1 MIVTD
6 ASIGVSHLIAQEIH
20 HAVSR
25 RWLTAVVH
33 SNTVIAAP
41 ALLLAEVGGA
51 IARRTG
57 DADLGRQAVNHI
69 LSTLNLR
76 LVYTDSDLGM
86 LAADLAA
93 EQRLRGADA
102 MCVAVAQRLKIP
114 LISWDQEQVARAS
127 GAITAYMPDRNK

>member
-6 ASIGVSHLIAQEIH
+6 ASVWVSHLIAQEVH
-20 HAVSR
+20 HAISR

-57 DADLGRQAVNHI
+57 DADLGHQAVNHI
-69 LSTLNLR
+69 LSTPNLR
-76 LVYTDSDLGM
+76 LVYTDSSLGM

-93 EQRLRGADA
+93 DWRLRGADA
-102 MCVAVAQRLKIP
+102 MYVAVAQRLKIP
-114 LISWDQEQVARAS
+114 LVSWDQEQLARAA
-127 GAITAYMPDRNK
+127 GAITAYMPDRIS